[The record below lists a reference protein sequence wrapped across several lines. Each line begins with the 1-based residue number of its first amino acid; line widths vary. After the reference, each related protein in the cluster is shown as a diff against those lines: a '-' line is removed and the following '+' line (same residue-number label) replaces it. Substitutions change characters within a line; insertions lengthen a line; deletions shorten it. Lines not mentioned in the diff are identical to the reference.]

1 MNLLGGS
8 ANHLKS
14 FQATRPISSLQGSRL
29 LFIPRCR
36 FSLRPIVLLLPLAYG
51 CSAET
56 AGESFEYAGDTECDD
71 RSFMGTG
78 MASSLDRDDTGK
90 DSQVCYRLLQAG
102 MIQQVSKEKGIAAT
116 LCETIDFGDDSSEWA
131 NDDEWD
137 DPRFDGHGTSSTFAL
152 DDLMIDASDCRSQCR
167 SGTIRLRVPE

>member
-1 MNLLGGS
+1 MNLLGGG
-8 ANHLKS
+8 ANHLKF
-14 FQATRPISSLQGSRL
+14 FQATRPMSSLRGSSV

-36 FSLRPIVLLLPLAYG
+36 FSLLPIVLLLPLAYG

-56 AGESFEYAGDTECDD
+56 VGESFEYAGDTECDD

-90 DSQVCYRLLQAG
+90 DSQDCDRLLQAG
-102 MIQQVSKEKGIAAT
+102 MIQRVSEEKGIAAT
-116 LCETIDFGDDSSEWA
+116 QCETIDFGDDSSEWA
-131 NDDEWD
+131 NDDECD
-137 DPRFDGHGTSSTFAL
+137 DPRFDGHGTSSTIAL

-167 SGTIRLRVPE
+167 SGTIWLRVPE